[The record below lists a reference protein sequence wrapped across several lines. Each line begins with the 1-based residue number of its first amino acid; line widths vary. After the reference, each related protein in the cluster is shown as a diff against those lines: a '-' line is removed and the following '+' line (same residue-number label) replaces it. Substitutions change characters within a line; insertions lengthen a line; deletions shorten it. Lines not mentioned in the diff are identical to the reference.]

1 MINSQTIFTGGSKYR
16 LWILTLFIVAL
27 ILAGGY
33 LLTRYLA
40 DQVWRDVISRSD
52 ASISTLASNV
62 ESAIGRIEKGA
73 LTLSGSPGVSAA
85 LVAHDATD
93 VMFADEVLDRYNSAL
108 ETDVCYL
115 LDRTGLVIA
124 SSNRGD
130 ADSFVGKNYKFR
142 PYFIEAIKGGKGRYF
157 ALGITS
163 LKRGFY
169 ASSPVRDVRGRIVG
183 VVVVK
188 ENIDDIETYL
198 RKHEYS
204 FLVSPEGVIFL
215 SGKPGMVLKSLWPLE
230 KAVEQR
236 LLASR
241 QFGDKPFE
249 AFLPREVSSGTDIRL
264 QGKRF
269 LVFRKIIDPQ
279 GWSIILISS
288 LERVTFYKFIGVAAT
303 LFVLI
308 LMLALIFVIL
318 ETNKAR
324 AVHLESEQ
332 KLQSILH
339 GSFIPTFVIGNDHK
353 ILYWNKA
360 LEEISRIRAADIIG
374 TTGQWKAFYERERP
388 TLADILVDGAIESI
402 PEWYSGKYIKSTLID
417 EAYEAADFFPAIGD
431 GGKWLR
437 FTASAIRDSS
447 GRLIG
452 AIETLE
458 DITDLRRAEAL
469 FRTMADTSR
478 AGVYIIQDGRFQFIN
493 YNAARYAG
501 YSAEEMIGMKTLSI
515 VYPEDVEA
523 VKKNASEMLTGKRT
537 APYEFR
543 IIRKDGQVRWIMGT
557 LTSIDYHGSKA
568 VLGNSMD
575 ITEQKQSEE
584 ALKKAFQDLQETKD
598 MLVQSEKLAA
608 MGRLSSGVAHEIRN
622 PLNIMSLNL
631 QMLEI
636 KGTLDEDTKKA
647 VDLCHTQINRIVK
660 IIEGLRK
667 FSRMSEKKLSPEH
680 VQEVIEHV
688 LSLSAPRFKMEDVAV
703 SVKCDPDLPRI
714 FMDGAAMEQ
723 VFFNLISNALD
734 AMKDREKKVLTIAA
748 EKRGGN
754 IFVTV
759 SDTGHG
765 IREEDLQKLFDP
777 FFTTKGPDKGTG
789 LGLSISYGIIQD
801 HKGKIW
807 AENNE
812 TGGTSFC
819 IELPIEK
826 RARS

>member
-1 MINSQTIFTGGSKYR
+1 MIDGQTIFTGSYRFR
-16 LWILTLFIVAL
+16 LWLLTLFIVAL
-27 ILAGGY
+27 ILAAGY

-40 DQVWRDVISRSD
+40 DQAWRDVIRQGD
-52 ASISTLASNV
+52 ASISILASNV
-62 ESAIGRIEKGA
+62 KSATGRIEKGA

-85 LVAHDATD
+85 LITHDAGD
-93 VMFADEVLDRYNSAL
+93 IRSAEEVLDRYNKAL
-108 ETDVCYL
+108 EADVCYL

-124 SSNRGD
+124 SSNRND

-142 PYFIEAIKGGKGRYF
+142 PYFIEAIKGEKGRYF
-157 ALGITS
+157 ASGITS

-169 ASSPVRDVRGRIVG
+169 ASSPVRDVRGRIIG
-183 VVVVK
+183 VTVVK
-188 ENIDDIETYL
+188 ENIDDIENYL
-198 RKHEYS
+198 RNYEYS
-204 FLVSPEGVIFL
+204 FLISPEGVIFL
-215 SGKPGMVLKSLWPLE
+215 SGRPDIVLKSLWPLG
-230 KAVEQR
+230 KDVEQR
-236 LLASR
+236 VLFSR

-249 AFLPREVSSGTDIRL
+249 AFLPREVANGTDIRL

-279 GWSIILISS
+279 GWSIVLISS

-303 LFVLI
+303 LIVLI
-308 LMLALIFVIL
+308 LASSLILIIR

-324 AVHLESEQ
+324 TVHLESEQ

-339 GSFIPTFVIGNDHK
+339 GSFIPTFVIGKDHK

-360 LEEISRIRAADIIG
+360 LEEISRIGAADIIG
-374 TTGQWKAFYERERP
+374 TTEQWKAFYERQRP
-388 TLADILVDGAIESI
+388 TLADLLVDGTIEAI
-402 PEWYSGKYIKSTLID
+402 PDWYSDKVIKSALID
-417 EAYEAADFFPAIGD
+417 EAYEAVDFFPALGD
-431 GGKWLR
+431 SGKWLR
-437 FTASAIRDSS
+437 FTAAAVRDSS

-458 DITDLRRAEAL
+458 DITDLRRAEEL
-469 FRTMADTSR
+469 FRTIADTSR
-478 AGVYIIQDGRFQFIN
+478 AGVYIVQDGRFQFIN
-493 YNAARYAG
+493 YNAAGYAG
-501 YSAEEMIGMKTLSI
+501 YSVEEMTGMKSLNI
-515 VYPEDVEA
+515 VYPEDVETA
-523 VKKNASEMLTGKRT
+523 KINASEMLKGKRA

-543 IIRKDGQVRWIMGT
+543 IIRKDGRVRWIMET
-557 LTSIDYHGSKA
+557 VTSIDYHGVKA

-584 ALKKAFQDLQETKD
+584 SLKKAFQDLREAKD

-636 KGTLDEDTKKA
+636 KGVMDDDTKKA
-647 VDLCHTQINRIVK
+647 VSICHSQIGRIVK
-660 IIEGLRK
+660 IVEGLRM
-667 FSRMSEKKLSPEH
+667 FSRMSEKKLSPENI
-680 VQEVIEHV
+680 QEVVDHV
-688 LSLSAPRFKMEDVAV
+688 FSLSGPRLRIEDVAV
-703 SVKCDPDLPRI
+703 SVKCNPGLPRI
-714 FMDGAAMEQ
+714 FMDRAAMEQ

-748 EKRGGN
+748 ERKEGN
-754 IFVTV
+754 ILVTV

-765 IREEDLQKLFDP
+765 LREEDLPKLFDP

-801 HKGKIW
+801 HKGKIR

-812 TGGTSFC
+812 AGGATFY

-826 RARS
+826 RAKS